1 MKHKQRETMNLTK
14 LSDLNDRQIDAL
26 VAERV
31 FDWEWWERSFN
42 KCSSRRCLFPPER
55 DGWIRLNFSVDYWS
69 RGQPSTKRFS
79 DWDECCRN
87 DQTGARGLPRYS
99 TLINA
104 AMQIVEKVR
113 EQGFGVTLK
122 TKQSFWRVEIYPEP
136 DNGHDGLNVEND
148 SLPRAICEAAL
159 TAVESGVK

>member
-1 MKHKQRETMNLTK
+1 MNLTK
-14 LSDLNDRQIDAL
+14 LSDAEINVL
-26 VAERV
+26 VAEKVMGWTRLQ
-31 FDWEWWERSFN
+31 ST
-42 KCSSRRCLFPPER
+42 SRPEIVAFLSPASR
-55 DGWIRLNFSVDYWS
+55 KSQYFQSQIAAGKLVDAES
-69 RGQPSTKRFS
+69 G
-79 DWDECCRN
+79 DEAN
-87 DQTGARGLPRYS
+87 APHYS

-148 SLPRAICEAAL
+148 SLSRAICEAAL
-159 TAVESGVK
+159 MAIESGVK